1 MRAAIP
7 IVTALLSGLAG
18 PAMADD
24 SECSQTTRATW
35 ISQEQIQAEAVA
47 LGYKIRR
54 VSVDD
59 GCYLL
64 KGFDANGARIE
75 LKVDPGTGQI
85 VRHDDDR

>member
-1 MRAAIP
+1 MRAANP
-7 IVTALLSGLAG
+7 MVTALLLGLGG

-24 SECSQTTRATW
+24 SECSQTTRASW
-35 ISQEQIQAEAVA
+35 ISQQQVQSQAVA

-59 GCYLL
+59 GCSLL